1 MQKAYLF
8 SLQIVMP
15 ANANAINSI
24 GYTDTVLFLT
34 IGKPDIYQLK
44 SLGKS
49 ASVFFYPG
57 DQKLPKLADNL
68 PNLFCNRYPAY
79 QYPAPVHLPHYQ

>member
-1 MQKAYLF
+1 
-8 SLQIVMP
+8 MP
-15 ANANAINSI
+15 QANALNSI

-49 ASVFFYPG
+49 ATVF
-57 DQKLPKLADNL
+57 LLS
-68 PNLFCNRYPAY
+68 
-79 QYPAPVHLPHYQ
+79 